1 MKNTKVLIA
10 LAVIISVG
18 GIVTSCM
25 YLASKDRQRDYYAM
39 QGVLEEVNYT
49 VDKELYTDA
58 VLFLCSSD
66 KNNKEKISE
75 AKEKF
80 SSIIDSEL
88 LEILDSKAD
97 MAQSIHMENMDM
109 ESAYDNSSQ
118 YLDTD
123 DESYPIYGDQL
134 RIVRYGTKEESEES
148 IKWFAEL
155 PENTVSSCSVYKDV
169 LLFRVKNK
177 VSGEKL
183 IRLTLDDGKIVD
195 YKIYLRGDQ

>member
-1 MKNTKVLIA
+1 MKNTKALIA
-10 LAVIISVG
+10 LTVIISVG
-18 GIVTSCM
+18 GIVTSGM
-25 YLASKDRQRDYYAM
+25 HLASKARQRDYYAM

-97 MAQSIHMENMDM
+97 MTQSIHMENMDM